1 MASKIAAYQV
11 TVLWGM
17 TSQKIQLRESVII
30 ASRKDIMLNLVR
42 RRINNSKTQ
51 DRMSKKSMCKEI
63 N

>member
-1 MASKIAAYQV
+1 MASKIAAYQAIV
-11 TVLWGM
+11 PWSM

-30 ASRKDIMLNLVR
+30 ASRKDIVSNLAR

-51 DRMSKKSMCKEI
+51 DRMSKKSMCKGI